1 MDFDPTVFEI
11 NEADVFALED
21 ENLTYENS
29 FDMTWFKNNVQ
40 NLRGYLFLLS
50 LPKNFILRFLKLDY
64 QFLKHMFF
72 YDGYNEP
79 VDLNHFS

>member
-1 MDFDPTVFEI
+1 MKILEDMDFDPTVFEI

-40 NLRGYLFLLS
+40 NLRGYLFRLS
-50 LPKNFILRFLKLDY
+50 LPKNFKIFEAWLSISQAYDFLRWI
-64 QFLKHMFF
+64 
-72 YDGYNEP
+72 
-79 VDLNHFS
+79 